1 MKSNMELD
9 KFVYS
14 VSHDLRA
21 PLSSMLG
28 VIGISEEETNE
39 PSTKDHLHMLKASI
53 KKLDLSIRDILD
65 YSRNSRMEVNRESI
79 DLKELLKD
87 ITENLKCQSNSRNK
101 VKIDVEMDE
110 NHPLVSDKNRLNI
123 ILNNLISNAITYQ
136 DPSKDDPLVSIKVD
150 TSDTETNII
159 VKDNG
164 IGISKELQE
173 KIFDMF
179 FHGSENSDGS
189 GLGLYIVKESVEKL
203 NGTIN
208 VNSVPGKGSEFRILI
223 PNN

>member
-1 MKSNMELD
+1 M
-9 KFVYS
+9 
-14 VSHDLRA
+14 
-21 PLSSMLG
+21 
-28 VIGISEEETNE
+28 
-39 PSTKDHLHMLKASI
+39 
-53 KKLDLSIRDILD
+53 
-65 YSRNSRMEVNRESI
+65 
-79 DLKELLKD
+79 
-87 ITENLKCQSNSRNK
+87 
-101 VKIDVEMDE
+101 
-110 NHPLVSDKNRLNI
+110 
-123 ILNNLISNAITYQ
+123 
-136 DPSKDDPLVSIKVD
+136 
-150 TSDTETNII
+150 I

-179 FHGSENSDGS
+179 FRGSENSDGS